1 MKFNLK
7 KHFLFP
13 LLIIASFSI
22 GNISPAICNIST
34 ENNNKQKVIKKL
46 NNINELWGEKLQD
59 YYSRDYSAKE
69 NSKVIGKYY
78 KVGIM
83 GHRQCVNYGQIKLL
97 TAEIEQFIS
106 SRSVEAFKDIKFEET
121 TSYTII
127 NQVSASVKTKIGI
140 VDMVNATLKFE
151 DIATVGTNTNE
162 TKEYE
167 FAIQTFYG
175 KTFEKTYKITS
186 QINTNVIPSDKK
198 TFSLSRVSCFLE
210 CEVKSSYTEEQNLFG
225 KWSKLNSTVKENY
238 ICRYYIADVTTFCYN
253 DNTFGDTSMGIYKLN
268 ILKEY

>member
-1 MKFNLK
+1 MKFNLNK
-7 KHFLFP
+7 YFLFP
-13 LLIIASFSI
+13 LLIIVSFSI

-34 ENNNKQKVIKKL
+34 ENNNNNNKQKVIKSL

-78 KVGIM
+78 RVGIM

-127 NQVSASVKTKIGI
+127 NQVSASVKTKIGV
-140 VDMVNATLKFE
+140 VDMVSATLKFE

-162 TKEYE
+162 TKER
-167 FAIQTFYG
+167 ICN
-175 KTFEKTYKITS
+175 S
-186 QINTNVIPSDKK
+186 N
-198 TFSLSRVSCFLE
+198 FLW
-210 CEVKSSYTEEQNLFG
+210 K
-225 KWSKLNSTVKENY
+225 
-238 ICRYYIADVTTFCYN
+238 
-253 DNTFGDTSMGIYKLN
+253 N
-268 ILKEY
+268 I